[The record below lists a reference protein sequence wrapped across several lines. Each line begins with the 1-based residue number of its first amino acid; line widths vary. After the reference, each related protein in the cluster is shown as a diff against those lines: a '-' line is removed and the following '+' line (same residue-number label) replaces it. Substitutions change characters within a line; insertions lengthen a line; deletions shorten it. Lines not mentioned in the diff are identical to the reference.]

1 VDVETPVYRAASYSI
16 GMDVRRLLVVQ
27 RKRLVGIVS
36 ALELVGALAPVAG
49 AAAVR
54 GTAPEA

>member
-1 VDVETPVYRAASYSI
+1 
-16 GMDVRRLLVVQ
+16 LLVVQ

-36 ALELVGALAPVAG
+36 ALDLVGALAPVTG
-49 AAAVR
+49 ARAVR